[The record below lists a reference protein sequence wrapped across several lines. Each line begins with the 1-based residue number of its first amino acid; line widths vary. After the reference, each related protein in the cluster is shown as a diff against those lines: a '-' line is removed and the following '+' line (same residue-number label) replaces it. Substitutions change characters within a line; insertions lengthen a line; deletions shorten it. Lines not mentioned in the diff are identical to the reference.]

1 MTTNSIPSSCCP
13 RCGSPISDTAPGGQC
28 PQCLLRAVLT
38 PTEPA
43 PPPADARDW
52 PTLAEVAAAFPDLQ
66 VEREIGHGGMAVV
79 FKARQPH
86 LDRLIALKILAS
98 WLANEPGFADRFSR
112 EARVLAKLNHP
123 NIVTIHDFGQAGR
136 FYYLVMEFVDGV
148 NLRQAMQAQR
158 FSPAQALELVPKLCD
173 ALQYAH
179 GEGILHRDIKPDNI
193 LLDTKGRVKIADFGI
208 AKLAG
213 EPESQPLLTRSGM
226 HLGTPAYMAPEQ
238 LENPGEVDHRAD
250 IYSLGVVLYEM
261 LTGELPLGRFAA
273 PSAKSAVDDRID
285 EIVFRTLEKERE
297 RRYQSAGEVKTRV
310 EGLGDSPPSPPAAP
324 VAATGAAGPRPLVK
338 RAFAGAL
345 CTAVSLVAAVVMV
358 ASWIFIDGVQRTG
371 PYDAPEA
378 SPSWVGLL
386 ALAATVIG
394 ICGPGIAGFFLGAS
408 GLLAIRQSGGSRS
421 GAGFGAFATLAWP
434 LLLLTWI
441 IVAGA
446 AVLGGAI
453 FGDSFRPTVGGWL
466 MAATVLAGVAG
477 ALWLDYRIL
486 RATLRWARGQG
497 EAAA

>member
-1 MTTNSIPSSCCP
+1 MTTNAHPSPCCP
-13 RCGSPISDTAPGGQC
+13 RCGSPIPDTAPGGQC
-28 PQCLLRAVLT
+28 PKCLLGAVLT

-43 PPPADARDW
+43 LPPADARDW

-86 LDRLIALKILAS
+86 LDRLIALKVLAPWLAS
-98 WLANEPGFADRFSR
+98 QPGFADRFSR

-158 FSPAQALELVPKLCD
+158 FTPAQALGLVPKLCD

-193 LLDTKGRVKIADFGI
+193 LLDAKGRVKIADFGI

-213 EPESQPLLTRSGM
+213 EAESQPLLTHSGM

-238 LENPGEVDHRAD
+238 VERPGEVDHRAD

-273 PSAKSAVDDRID
+273 PSAKSAVDERID

-297 RRYQSAGEVKTRV
+297 RRYQSAEEVKTRV
-310 EGLGDSPPSPPAAP
+310 EGLGDGPPPITSPRP
-324 VAATGAAGPRPLVK
+324 VAGATGPRPMVK
-338 RAFAGAL
+338 RAFIGAL
-345 CTAVSLVAAVVMV
+345 STALSLLAAVVLLACWAFLSV
-358 ASWIFIDGVQRTG
+358 RETG
-371 PYDAPEA
+371 PFDAPET
-378 SPSWVGLL
+378 SPTWAGLL
-386 ALAATVIG
+386 ALAATVLG
-394 ICGPGIAGFFLGAS
+394 IFGPGIAGFFLGAS

-434 LLLLTWI
+434 LVLLTWI
-441 IVAGA
+441 IVAAA
-446 AVLGGAI
+446 AVLGGSI

-477 ALWLDYRIL
+477 ALWLDYRIV

-497 EAAA
+497 EAAS